1 MKKIA
6 FIADPIPQM
15 KSHKDTSFAL
25 IRAALKLGI
34 EVYHIDQNDIDLQ
47 QDKAVAE
54 CALLKLEN
62 DQQIIIKKDV
72 SMQLSEFKQ
81 IWIRKDPPFDRR
93 YFYTSLQCDYVGNNT
108 TIVNHPQILR
118 DWNEKLAAH
127 YYPEYQP
134 KTFVSLNKTRIIH
147 FIETIEEGVLK
158 PIDGFGGKGI
168 LFTNK
173 KDPKILEKLSEIT
186 KDFSEKIIVQEAV
199 PEADQGDKRVLIFNG
214 KVLGAILRVHKE
226 GSKINN
232 LDAGGTAVKTKLSAK
247 QKEISERLA
256 KDFLK
261 RGIYFAGIDFLG
273 DFLIEINIT
282 SPTGLQELE
291 KFEGNDFSKE
301 IMATEL

>member
-15 KSHKDTSFAL
+15 KSHKDTSFSL

-34 EVYHIDQNDIDLQ
+34 EVYHIDQNDIDLE

-54 CALLKLEN
+54 CALLKLETE
-62 DQQIIIKKDV
+62 QQIIIKKDV
-72 SMQLSEFKQ
+72 HMYLSEFQQ

-93 YFYTSLQCDYVGNNT
+93 YFYTSLQCDYVGKNT
-108 TIVNHPQILR
+108 TIVNHPQVLR

-134 KTFVSLNKTRIIH
+134 KTFVSLNQSRLID
-147 FIETIEEGVLK
+147 FINKIEDAVLK

-173 KDPKILEKLSEIT
+173 NDPKVLEKLRSISKE
-186 KDFSEKIIVQEAV
+186 FSEKIIVQEAV
-199 PEADQGDKRVLIFNG
+199 PEAELGDKRVLIFNG

-232 LDAGGTAVKTKLSAK
+232 LDAGGTAVKTGLTNK
-247 QKEISERLA
+247 QRDISERLA
-256 KDFLK
+256 KDFLE
-261 RGIYFAGIDFLG
+261 RGVYFAGIDFLG

-291 KFEGNDFSKE
+291 KFEGIDFSKE
-301 IMATEL
+301 IMSTDL